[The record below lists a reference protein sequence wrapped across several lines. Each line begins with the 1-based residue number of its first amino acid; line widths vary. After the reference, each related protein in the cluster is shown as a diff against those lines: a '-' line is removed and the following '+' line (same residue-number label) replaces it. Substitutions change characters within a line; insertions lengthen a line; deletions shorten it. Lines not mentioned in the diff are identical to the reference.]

1 MDKVELVEGGIIF
14 GNIIRKLEYVMLV
27 DVIYPKNIGIKSYRL
42 DDVENIE
49 YDVSMPSKYR
59 TRKIKAKKNKTIKK
73 IGVI

>member
-59 TRKIKAKKNKTIKK
+59 TRKIKPKK
-73 IGVI
+73 IKRSKK